1 MGPFELQLRAFAE
14 KAGENADLVV
24 RKVIVDVYAE
34 LILKSPVDTGRF
46 RANWIYSVNAKAS
59 GMVATAGT
67 TLAPTPAPDAPE
79 VAAEAF
85 GKVHYLTNNLPYA
98 QRLETGHSKQA
109 PSGLVGL
116 TVIRW
121 QEIVSK
127 AVREV
132 NP

>member
-14 KAGENADLVV
+14 KAGDNADLVT

-34 LILKSPVDTGRF
+34 LIQRSPVLTGRF

-59 GMVATAGT
+59 GTIPTAGT
-67 TLAPTPAPDAPE
+67 SLSPTPAPDAPE

-85 GKVHYLTNNLPYA
+85 GKVHWLTNNLPYA
-98 QRLETGHSKQA
+98 QRLEDGHSKQA
-109 PSGLVGL
+109 PTGLVGL

-121 QEIVSK
+121 SEIVTK